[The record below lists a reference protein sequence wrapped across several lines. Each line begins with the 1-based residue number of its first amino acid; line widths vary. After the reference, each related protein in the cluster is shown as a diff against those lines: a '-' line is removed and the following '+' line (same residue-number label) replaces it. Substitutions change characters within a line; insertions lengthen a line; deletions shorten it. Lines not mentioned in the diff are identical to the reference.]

1 MKGIYFTIITFVIF
15 LGILVYVNVITGS
28 NMETSRLVTEKISAE
43 RIFYTWKAVDDHIED
58 VLNISVVKDND
69 TAIIN
74 DTLPAIQDIQNFL
87 KLYQQFVNQTFRDP
101 TIDIRFEDYNGNE
114 IDLSTTDPQTLFII
128 EPMNIEYK
136 YPDYGKNQLFV
147 EVDPSNFSFIEGIDL
162 IIEVS
167 GFFNTSI
174 KPNPKL
180 CPATYCLNLNLEII
194 NETDSW
200 TYPYNQLDIEYSNWI
215 TVDIGTQE
223 TAIRIETGDI
233 NPPSN
238 RVIHVDIIKSGFVI
252 NTNME
257 IDLNTTDFYIN
268 LASILNVST
277 VFGKKVDN
285 L

>member
-1 MKGIYFTIITFVIF
+1 MKGVFFTIITFVIF
-15 LGILVYVNVITGS
+15 LSILTYINVITES
-28 NMETSRLVTEKISAE
+28 NIERSVITAERISAE
-43 RIFYTWKAVDDHIED
+43 RIYYTWRAVDDHIED
-58 VLNISVVKDND
+58 VLNITFVKDND
-69 TAIIN
+69 TAKIN

-87 KLYQQFVNQTFRDP
+87 KLYQQFINRTYRDP
-101 TIDIRFEDYNGNE
+101 TIDIRFEDSDGNE
-114 IDLSTTDPQTLFII
+114 IDLSTADPQTLFII

-147 EVDPSNFSFIEGIDL
+147 VVDPSNFSFIKEIDL
-162 IIEVS
+162 QIEVS
-167 GFFNTSI
+167 GYFNTSMQ
-174 KPNPKL
+174 PNPKF
-180 CPATYCLNLNLEII
+180 CPATYCLNFNLEIK

-200 TYPYNQLDIEYSNWI
+200 IYPYNQLDIDFSNWI
-215 TVDIGTQE
+215 TVDVGTQV

-233 NPPSN
+233 DPGN

-257 IDLNTTDFYIN
+257 IKLNTTDFYIN